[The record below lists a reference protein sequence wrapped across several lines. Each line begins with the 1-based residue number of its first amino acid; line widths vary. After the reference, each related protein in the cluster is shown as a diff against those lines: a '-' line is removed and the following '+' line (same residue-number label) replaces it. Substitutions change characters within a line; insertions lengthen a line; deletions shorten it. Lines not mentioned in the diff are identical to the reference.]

1 MTYDWF
7 HELMDEFKWAFDH
20 CHSSPMPWNFWTI
33 SKQSKSGW
41 IYIYL
46 CNMPPSRCVY
56 GQRSLVII
64 CYITVIIVLA
74 RLLYFLKWI
83 IFLRGREEKVARF
96 LFPLVEVIVVSPAW
110 TIVKQ
115 NFALQIATLNKDVP
129 ISSRGGG
136 QIRTFQRCEDI
147 LSDEED
153 IKCGKASLQVGSRLL
168 TYKRVPK
175 WRWFRHTHHCHH
187 HHIIISCSN

>member
-1 MTYDWF
+1 MIDFMRWDDGWVQMGLWPLSQLSHAMKF
-7 HELMDEFKWAFDH
+7 LNHFKAVKIWLNLHLSFMEYASFKM
-20 CHSSPMPWNFWTI
+20 CVQTAE
-33 SKQSKSGW
+33 SGH
-41 IYIYL
+41 
-46 CNMPPSRCVY
+46 
-56 GQRSLVII
+56 
-64 CYITVIIVLA
+64 YITMIIFVLA

-187 HHIIISCSN
+187 HHIIISSSN

>member
-7 HELMDEFKWAFDH
+7 HEVRWWMSSNGPLTIVTALP
-20 CHSSPMPWNFWTI
+20 CHGI
-33 SKQSKSGW
+33 SKSFQSSQNLVEFTFIIYGICILQDVCMESGH
-41 IYIYL
+41 
-46 CNMPPSRCVY
+46 
-56 GQRSLVII
+56 
-64 CYITVIIVLA
+64 YITVIIFVLA

-129 ISSRGGG
+129 ISSRGDG

-187 HHIIISCSN
+187 HHIIISSSSN